1 MKNRSISKQF
11 GGVGIKLKSKRQEIM
26 RLMFLCMI
34 GIFVVRQI
42 FSFVDSAGNGILVD
56 WFMNHYM
63 SETEVGYA
71 GKTVMIREPVWS
83 EIKRLACG
91 AMCVN
96 IVCWIV
102 GTYGASR
109 FCVRRRMR
117 STITTISN
125 GIREFM
131 QQGKSM
137 GECFEEEYFEIS
149 VQMAEVKSNAGR
161 HEQLLKEETMRKN
174 DLITYLAHDLK
185 TPLTSVIGYLN
196 LLDEAPDIP
205 DEQKAKYIRIALE
218 KADRLEMLI
227 NEFFDI
233 TRYNLHQMELEKE
246 VIDLYYMLVQ
256 MTDEFY
262 PLLQAH
268 GNTIVLRVAED
279 KTIYGDPVKLARV
292 FNNILKNAIAYSY
305 RETAIEIWTE
315 NTDTQIQIYFS
326 NQGKTISEQKLE
338 SIFEKFF
345 RADESRAANTG
356 GAGLGLAIAKE
367 IITLH
372 GGTITAKSKSG
383 RTTFCVALPPEHS

>member
-1 MKNRSISKQF
+1 
-11 GGVGIKLKSKRQEIM
+11 
-26 RLMFLCMI
+26 
-34 GIFVVRQI
+34 
-42 FSFVDSAGNGILVD
+42 
-56 WFMNHYM
+56 
-63 SETEVGYA
+63 
-71 GKTVMIREPVWS
+71 
-83 EIKRLACG
+83 
-91 AMCVN
+91 
-96 IVCWIV
+96 
-102 GTYGASR
+102 
-109 FCVRRRMR
+109 MR